1 MAVWKLKGCHL
12 TCKHYTRYKSTVKP
26 PPSLDPTKE
35 AQMGPPPGSILLCMD
50 FISFKLGNSIQ
61 SDVIFG
67 TSYGEITTYCSG
79 KHFVLNEVAHE
90 AAINVIRVTDQ
101 LSPNGV
107 INILT
112 GGEDGFVKLWD
123 ASCRLLQT
131 IDMRKSQVLADLKN
145 RRAFG
150 V

>member
-1 MAVWKLKGCHL
+1 
-12 TCKHYTRYKSTVKP
+12 
-26 PPSLDPTKE
+26 
-35 AQMGPPPGSILLCMD
+35 MD

-79 KHFVLNEVAHE
+79 KHFVLNESAHE
-90 AAINVIRVTDQ
+90 APINCIRVTDQ

-123 ASCRLLQT
+123 ASCRLL
-131 IDMRKSQVLADLKN
+131 
-145 RRAFG
+145 
-150 V
+150 